1 MELGGMASRLNG
13 ICTIKG
19 IAFERHV
26 QEITTHNLSEGI
38 NSLRL
43 VKEIGPVNLVLV
55 DGNTRNLGTT
65 SRGDGAHGTT
75 DATTY
80 IQRLHTRLKA
90 ESGGDASLVSSLRR
104 LYILMRKARRKME
117 RLAPTPFINISD
129 KGVENVDEVNSLG
142 SVGNAN
148 TGLRTIRIGV
158 VLEFLLNSFRRN
170 RSTRQLRSTGF
181 KLLVAAKGT
190 KKVERCRS
198 TNDGSNSLLRGGEL
212 VQLLRCSVISISG
225 IRLDSIHFYN
235 IIV

>member
-1 MELGGMASRLNG
+1 MASSLNSV
-13 ICTIKG
+13 CTVEG
-19 IAFERHV
+19 IALERHG
-26 QEITTHNLSEGI
+26 QEIATNDLSEGTDP
-38 NSLRL
+38 LRF
-43 VKEIGPVNLVLV
+43 VKESGSINLVLV
-55 DGNTRNLGTT
+55 DGDASYMGTT
-65 SRGDGAHGTT
+65 SRSDGAHG
-75 DATTY
+75 ATNATAY
-80 IQRLHTRLKA
+80 IQSLHTGLKA
-90 ESGGDASLVSSLRR
+90 KSGCDAGLVSSLRC
-104 LYILMRKARRKME
+104 LDIFMRKARREME
-117 RLAPTPFINISD
+117 RLTPAPLVDISN
-129 KGVENVDEVNSLG
+129 KRIKYVNEVNSLG